1 MNSDCSEFKSCEV
14 FAEFKSCEV
23 LTGLAKLII
32 LNLIYKG
39 KHDIRI
45 ETLAGAN
52 QRLLI
57 YKVITVI
64 F

>member
-14 FAEFKSCEV
+14 
-23 LTGLAKLII
+23 LTGLAKFII

-57 YKVITVI
+57 HKVITVI